1 MKDTQKYG
9 LSPANSEAWHS
20 QSSGFTYRTAAQRHP
35 MQPTEPAITR
45 KAQKNQNS
53 YPEAQAID
61 VAAIEV
67 EAIGVAL
74 EMIEMEVTELQ
85 RMAYESQPASSEPD
99 PTPTP
104 AQNQNTNAN
113 PGLLDIGF
121 WLNLPE

>member
-1 MKDTQKYG
+1 
-9 LSPANSEAWHS
+9 
-20 QSSGFTYRTAAQRHP
+20 
-35 MQPTEPAITR
+35 MQPTEPTLTR
-45 KAQKNQNS
+45 KAQKNQTS

-85 RMAYESQPASSEPD
+85 RMAYESQPVPSEPD
-99 PTPTP
+99 PTPP
-104 AQNQNTNAN
+104 LAQTQNSSAN